1 MSVTSSV
8 YQLHDRL
15 KVAKKYA
22 AYMRKEISLYINDM
36 VENLHNSNLEWTVIY
51 FYYHNSKPY

>member
-1 MSVTSSV
+1 MSVISSV

-15 KVAKKYA
+15 KVAKKLVV
-22 AYMRKEISLYINDM
+22 YMKKEISLYINHK

-51 FYYHNSKPY
+51 F

>member
-1 MSVTSSV
+1 MSVISSV

-15 KVAKKYA
+15 KVAKKHV
-22 AYMRKEISLYINDM
+22 AYMKKEISLYINHK

-51 FYYHNSKPY
+51 F